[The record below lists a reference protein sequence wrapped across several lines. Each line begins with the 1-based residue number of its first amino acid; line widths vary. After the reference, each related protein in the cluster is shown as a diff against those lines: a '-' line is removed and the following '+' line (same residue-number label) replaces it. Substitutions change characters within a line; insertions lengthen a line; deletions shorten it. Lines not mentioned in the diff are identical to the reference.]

1 MTQNS
6 SVEIVQTFWKRVWQG
21 QDFDAI
27 DAFVVDDFVLV
38 TGGERIESRE
48 AFKAWAKGFGA
59 VIGDFRFEVLE
70 TFQNED
76 GSRVASLWRITG
88 RNDGAFGTEP
98 DNAPIE
104 MTGTAVWDVRED
116 GMLLRN
122 RVERNAFEVYRR
134 LAKGQG
140 A

>member
-27 DAFVVDDFVLV
+27 DEFVVDDFVLV

>member
-1 MTQNS
+1 MTQKS

-48 AFKAWAKGFGA
+48 AFKAWAKSFGA

>member
-1 MTQNS
+1 MTRNS
-6 SVEIVQTFWKRVWQG
+6 GVEIVQTFWKRVWQG

-27 DAFVVDDFVLV
+27 DELVVDDFVLV

-59 VIGDFRFEVLE
+59 AVGDFRFEVLE

-76 GSRVASLWRITG
+76 GSRVASLWRVTG
-88 RNDGAFGTEP
+88 RNNGAFGTEP

-116 GMLLRN
+116 GMLLCN
-122 RVERNAFEVYRR
+122 RVERNAFEVYQR
-134 LAKGQG
+134 LARGQG